1 MAVLQYRTLYEAELE
16 EPAGSKIKKKKKD
29 SASVANN
36 VHWDKT
42 NKHQP

>member
-16 EPAGSKIKKKKKD
+16 EPAGSKIKKKKD
-29 SASVANN
+29 SASVANS

-42 NKHQP
+42 NEHQP